1 MVAAAQGGVAVATLS
16 ARYHEQLIRRPQ
28 RGCQPN
34 SFIEDP
40 RVRVR
45 SERRLIIRD
54 DMRHPLA
61 GTRRRAGI
69 RSVIGGMLGVPLV
82 VLSAMAL
89 LVVLGVA
96 LGGTE
101 LPILLPE
108 AVIAD
113 VPVLDTTAL
122 HVSAI
127 VRRLRQADAVTSETR
142 VSAN

>member
-1 MVAAAQGGVAVATLS
+1 M
-16 ARYHEQLIRRPQ
+16 
-28 RGCQPN
+28 
-34 SFIEDP
+34 
-40 RVRVR
+40 RVR

-69 RSVIGGMLGVPLV
+69 RSVIGGMPGVPLHV
-82 VLSAMAL
+82 VLSAMSL
-89 LVVLGVA
+89 QGVLGVA
-96 LGGTE
+96 LGETA

-113 VPVLDTTAL
+113 VPVPDTTAL

-127 VRRLRQADAVTSETR
+127 VRRLGQTDAVTSGTR
-142 VSAN
+142 VPAKLAQNGLPAPSD